1 MSEATNN
8 FQGMPER
15 DSLGRITAY
24 KLYDLQQI
32 CEKTMKKMEA
42 LDKKG
47 NDNWVF
53 YKDLWSALG
62 QAIMQL
68 QEEDRL
74 KADLSFYRFLS
85 QTMSERMALLEQEL
99 AGYKTLEHL
108 ITTDA
113 VAVFDEKLQAVHKR
127 MRTVQELKKE
137 DK

>member
-8 FQGMPER
+8 FKGMPER
-15 DSLGRITAY
+15 DALGRITQF

-32 CEKTMKKMEA
+32 CEKTMKTMEA
-42 LDKKG
+42 NQKKG

-53 YKDLWSALG
+53 FQELWSALG

-85 QTMSERMALLEQEL
+85 KTMSERMALLEQEL

-113 VAVFDEKLQAVHKR
+113 VAAFDEKLQSVHKR